1 MYFDFEDNRPD
12 TPTIGS
18 PMSNR
23 EVVLVTFNLHLI
35 AIIMILVAPQLPFM
49 REFEARR
56 QQALQELQQR
66 ELEREREA
74 ARFVF
79 VQPRVDMPSR
89 KPPPRAD
96 LSDLDR
102 RARTMERAPNPKNP
116 LPFSRGNSPERMEAS
131 APVETRQPAAP
142 QPAPQPSPPQPEPD
156 TRQGLTLPDAP
167 SATDPRAADKQTPRG
182 PAAGV
187 IADAIRN
194 VQKYA
199 AKDQFSNP
207 QGGADQDFAPS
218 IQFDTKGVEFGPWLR
233 RFIAQ
238 MAHSVRRDVDARPRG
253 ADLQRPQGRP
263 DHGRVGPASVG
274 HRRVQSLG
282 AERRP
287 DDESHA
293 APAARVSRREGVLHR
308 HLLLQRNAADRPM
321 TWPTRSQQIGL
332 LTILA
337 ALVALALVRA
347 LTAS

>member
-79 VQPRVDMPSR
+79 VQPRVDMPSP

-238 MAHSVRRDVDARPRG
+238 IRRNWLIPYAAMSMRGHVVLTFNVHKDGRITDVSVLRPSAIDAFNRSAQNAVLTTNPTQP
-253 ADLQRPQGRP
+253 LPPEYP
-263 DHGRVGPASVG
+263 DEKAFFTVTFFFNETP
-274 HRRVQSLG
+274 
-282 AERRP
+282 P
-287 DDESHA
+287 I
-293 APAARVSRREGVLHR
+293 
-308 HLLLQRNAADRPM
+308 DR
-321 TWPTRSQQIGL
+321 
-332 LTILA
+332 
-337 ALVALALVRA
+337 
-347 LTAS
+347 